1 MSERLAVLLLAHGSP
16 DKPEEVPEFL
26 RSVTSGRPV
35 PDAVIK
41 EIEHRYALIGA
52 SPLTPITLRQGE
64 LLSQELGL
72 PVYVGMRNWKP
83 WIADVRAQMVKDGV
97 TRAVVVCLAPQN
109 SRTSTGLYKKALLGD
124 GPAPFAVDFIDSWHD
139 QPSLIAGF
147 VERLRAAL
155 KQAEKAHGSEPPVIF
170 TAHSVPERTIL
181 EGDPY
186 AEQAKHTAELVARG
200 ANLRDGAWWFAF
212 QSQGMSGGP
221 WLGPTVED
229 TITGLK
235 ELGHSA
241 VLLQPIGFVCD
252 HVEVLYDID
261 IAFKK
266 FAQEHGVELFR
277 TESLNDSPLFM
288 RALAEL
294 VRSRLT
300 AGEAPA
306 ATKVSMR

>member
-1 MSERLAVLLLAHGSP
+1 MSEKLAVLLLAHGSP

-26 RSVTSGRPV
+26 KAVTSGRPL
-35 PDAVIK
+35 PPAVIQ
-41 EIEHRYALIGA
+41 EIEHRYGLIGA
-52 SPLTPITLRQGE
+52 STLTPITLRQGD
-64 LLSQELGL
+64 LLGRQLGL

-83 WIADVRAQMVKDGV
+83 WIADVRAQMIRDGV
-97 TRAVVVCLAPQN
+97 TRAIVVCLAPQN

-124 GPAPFAVDFIDSWHD
+124 GPAPFQVDFIDSWHD
-139 QPSLIAGF
+139 QPHLIAAF
-147 VERLRAAL
+147 VERLKAALARAA
-155 KQAEKAHGSEPPVIF
+155 KEHGSEPPVIF

-186 AEQAKHTAELVARG
+186 SAQAKHTAELVAHAAG
-200 ANLRDGAWWFAF
+200 LMDGAWWFAF

-221 WLGPTVED
+221 WLGPSVED

-266 FAQEHGVELFR
+266 FAADHGVQLFR
-277 TESLNDSPLFM
+277 AESLNDSALFIA
-288 RALAEL
+288 ALADL
-294 VRSRLT
+294 VRGRLT
-300 AGEAPA
+300 PADAA
-306 ATKVSMR
+306 ATRVPAR